1 MKKDNSFRVLA
12 VPSLTIQYR
21 FNFFRDTLKRNYNL
35 GQYWLEINLEDLAAF
50 DESLAEKIQKLPTE
64 YLSILEEAAKDVAD
78 ELTAPRPEGEEKME
92 DIQVLLCSDA
102 HPSSLRG
109 MKVISQFSWYIET
122 IKFKNNSKWIS
133 VDFHLLLFIYI
144 VWERH
149 SLITDI
155 YWLLR

>member
-1 MKKDNSFRVLA
+1 M
-12 VPSLTIQYR
+12 I
-21 FNFFRDTLKRNYNL
+21 RDTLKRNYNL

-78 ELTAPRPEGEEKME
+78 ELTTPRPEGEEKVE

-109 MKVISQFSWYIET
+109 MKVILYMKFNSQKI
-122 IKFKNNSKWIS
+122 
-133 VDFHLLLFIYI
+133 
-144 VWERH
+144 
-149 SLITDI
+149 
-155 YWLLR
+155 

>member
-1 MKKDNSFRVLA
+1 MPFLII
-12 VPSLTIQYR
+12 L
-21 FNFFRDTLKRNYNL
+21 RDTLKRNYNL

-109 MKVISQFSWYIET
+109 MKVILQF
-122 IKFKNNSKWIS
+122 
-133 VDFHLLLFIYI
+133 L
-144 VWERH
+144 
-149 SLITDI
+149 
-155 YWLLR
+155 